1 MCAKSIEVPRD
12 SLLAKS
18 VFAGALLAI
27 GLIGDARAQHST
39 ADPLVVR
46 LELVATGLGGT
57 IEGTDQIFPTELV
70 PFPDGS
76 GRLLVGTLG
85 GVLRLIDASGSLAA
99 TPYHDTT
106 SQLTINADN
115 GNASFGLTCVAFHPE
130 FAAPGAPGFGRFY
143 TFEPEVTRL
152 DPPPD
157 FPGIGA
163 DQGGSNPAHD
173 RVLYEY
179 TVDDPAADVFA
190 GSKREVLRIHEHR
203 RGHDVDDLAFD
214 NAGYLLIS
222 NGDTVVPNSAQDR
235 TNVFGSI
242 LRLDPLAPEATPGS
256 SDPVSANGRYRV
268 PADNPFVDDPQA
280 LDELFA
286 YGLRNPYRISVD
298 PQDGQLYVTSNGD
311 SSRESVYAVDGGDNL
326 GWPFFEGSIQRQT
339 PPPGFVFR
347 PPIFE
352 YDHGLG
358 VSINGVFLYRGSELP
373 ALFGRLIF
381 ADFLGPGSGARVFHG
396 DLDTGAFSDVVADSE
411 GEPMPGTIV
420 SVGENASGELYL
432 VSTDGS
438 IVRLASSMTEPDD
451 EPPSMPTGLVATVLS
466 STVVEM
472 MWQPSSDN
480 VGVVGYRVLR
490 DGIEI
495 ANVATTEV
503 VDRGVTPETSYAYT
517 VLAEDSAGNLSPAS
531 ESLEVVTPEL
541 FVFFFEDFEAIG
553 PGADPPGWRD
563 TAAGN
568 SMVEDPTLFG
578 TVQVGDTTA
587 FGTASALVNIHS
599 HYDDEAARGW
609 SSYRVSG
616 RLWMTAADGGLGVTA
631 YSQYREGGS
640 DAYYR
645 LRRYAGE
652 PSFHLA
658 SHGTTL
664 EGALDTGFIP
674 EPDTWVRFLLTLET
688 LGDRTE
694 VRGKVWPEG
703 DPEPADFQ
711 VDAVDDGASR
721 LTAGT
726 VGFWT
731 LGPGEKVLDDV
742 EVGSLSALFVDGF
755 ESGDT
760 SGWTAEA
767 GLSLGI
773 TR

>member
-1 MCAKSIEVPRD
+1 MCAKSIELPTGSPV
-12 SLLAKS
+12 AKR
-18 VFAGALLAI
+18 VVAGVLLAI
-27 GLIGDARAQHST
+27 SLVADARAQHS
-39 ADPLVVR
+39 AGNPLSVR
-46 LELVATGLGGT
+46 LEPVATGLVGT

-76 GRLLVGTLG
+76 DRLLVGTLG
-85 GVLRLIDASGSLAA
+85 GVLRLIDAAGSLAA

-106 SQLTINADN
+106 SQLTINGDN
-115 GNASFGLTCVAFHPE
+115 GNASFGLTCVAFHPD
-130 FAAPGAPGFGRFY
+130 FAASGAPGFGRFY
-143 TFEPEVTRL
+143 TFEPEVSRL

-179 TVDDPAADVFA
+179 TVDDPSADVFI
-190 GSKREVLRIHEHR
+190 GNKREVLRIHEHR

-214 NAGYLLIS
+214 DAGYLLIS

-256 SDPVSANGRYRV
+256 SDSVSANGRYRV
-268 PADNPFVDDPQA
+268 PDDNPFVDDPLA

-286 YGLRNPYRISVD
+286 FGLRNPYRISVD
-298 PQDGQLYVTSNGD
+298 PRDGQLYVTSNGD
-311 SSRESVYAVDGGDNL
+311 SSRESVYAVDSGDNL
-326 GWPFFEGSIQRQT
+326 GWPFFEGSLQRQT
-339 PPPGFVFR
+339 PPSGFVFR

-352 YDHGLG
+352 YDHSLGL
-358 VSINGVFLYRGSELP
+358 SINGVFVYRGSEVP
-373 ALFGRLIF
+373 SLFERLIF

-396 DLDTGAFSDVVADSE
+396 DLGTGAFSDVVADT
-411 GEPMPGTIV
+411 GGTPMPGTIV
-420 SVGENASGELYL
+420 SVGEDADGELYL

-438 IVRLASSMTEPDD
+438 IVRLAASATGPDD
-451 EPPSMPTGLVATVLS
+451 EPPSMPTGLVATVIS
-466 STVVEM
+466 STGVELT
-472 MWQPSSDN
+472 WQPSTDN
-480 VGVVGYRVLR
+480 VVVGGYRVLR
-490 DGIEI
+490 DGTEI
-495 ANVATTEV
+495 ANVATTEI
-503 VDRGVTPETSYAYT
+503 VDEGVNPETTYAYT
-517 VLAEDSAGNLSPAS
+517 VLAEDLAGNLSPAS
-531 ESLEVVTPEL
+531 EPLEVTTPEI
-541 FVFFFEDFEAIG
+541 FVLFFEDFEGTG

-578 TVQVGDTTA
+578 TVQVGGTIA
-587 FGTASALVNIHS
+587 LGTASNRVNIHS
-599 HYDDEAARGW
+599 HYDAEAARGW
-609 SSYRVSG
+609 SNYRFSG
-616 RLWMTAADGGLGVTA
+616 RLLMSAADGGLGVTA

-664 EGALDTGFIP
+664 EGTLDTGFIP
-674 EPDTWVRFLLTLET
+674 EPDTWVRFLLNLVT
-688 LGDRTE
+688 LGDRTQ
-694 VRGKVWPEG
+694 VRAKIWPEG

-711 VDAVDDGASR
+711 VDAFDDGAGR
-721 LTAGT
+721 LTNGT

-731 LGPGEKVLDDV
+731 LGPGEKVLDNV
-742 EVGSLSALFVDGF
+742 EVGSISALFVDGF

-760 SGWTAEA
+760 SGWTAGA
-767 GLSLGI
+767 
-773 TR
+773 R